1 MRQAKFTKGLTVALK
16 EEMYLK
22 IRKIT
27 DQQGISMAEWVRE
40 MAEKALLNDMN
51 LDRSSPCQHKLTS

>member
-1 MRQAKFTKGLTVALK
+1 MRQAKYTKGLTVALQ
-16 EEMYLK
+16 EEMYIK

-51 LDRSSPCQHKLTS
+51 LDRSSP

>member
-1 MRQAKFTKGLTVALK
+1 MRQAKYKKGLTVALQ
-16 EEMYLK
+16 EEMYIK

-40 MAEKALLNDMN
+40 MAEKALSDNDSQRCAVKSN
-51 LDRSSPCQHKLTS
+51 ETS